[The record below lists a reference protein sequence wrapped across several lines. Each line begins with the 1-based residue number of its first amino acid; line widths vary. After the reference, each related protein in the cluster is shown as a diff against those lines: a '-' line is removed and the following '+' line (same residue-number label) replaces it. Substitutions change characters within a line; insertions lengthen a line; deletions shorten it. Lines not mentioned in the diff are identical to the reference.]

1 MAENLRVVVRFT
13 NGQTLKG
20 TTGDF
25 RPASPLYHLIPSNGS
40 AVADVRVDQ
49 LKAVFFVRDFAGSPE
64 RNKLRGFLAAP
75 AETAQG
81 KKVAVLFRDGEL
93 VCGYTLT
100 FSPDRAGFFM
110 FPADNASNNLRI
122 YVVTAAAAEVKAGP
136 AAEQLAQRILDESK
150 RDGRQRGPGSC

>member
-1 MAENLRVVVRFT
+1 MAESLRVVVRYA

-25 RPASPLYHLIPSNGS
+25 RPASPRFHLIPADGS
-40 AVADVRVDQ
+40 AVVEVGVDQ
-49 LKAVFFVRDFAGSPE
+49 LKAVFFVRDFAGWPE
-64 RNKLRGFLAAP
+64 RTKGRGFLAAAP
-75 AETAQG
+75 ETSQG

-110 FPADNASNNLRI
+110 FPADPASNNLRI
-122 YVVTAAAAEVKAGP
+122 YAVTAAAAEVKAGP

-150 RDGRQRGPGSC
+150 RDSQ

>member
-1 MAENLRVVVRFT
+1 MGESLRVVVRYS

-25 RPASPLYHLIPSNGS
+25 RPASPRFHLIPANG
-40 AVADVRVDQ
+40 APVVEVRIDQ
-49 LKAVFFVRDFAGSPE
+49 LKAVFFVRDFQGTAE
-64 RNKLRGFLAAP
+64 RTKLRGFLTAP
-75 AETAQG
+75 PETSRG

-110 FPADNASNNLRI
+110 FPADIASNNLRI

-136 AAEQLAQRILDESK
+136 AAEQLAKRILDK
-150 RDGRQRGPGSC
+150 A

>member
-1 MAENLRVVVRFT
+1 MTESLRVVVRFAT
-13 NGQTLKG
+13 GQTLKG

-25 RPASPLYHLIPSNGS
+25 RPASARFHLIPADGS
-40 AVADVRVDQ
+40 RVVEVRVAE

-64 RNKLRGFLAAP
+64 RTKLRGFLAAP
-75 AETAQG
+75 AETTQG

-110 FPADNASNNLRI
+110 FPADSASNNLRI

-136 AAEQLAQRILDESK
+136 AAEQLAKRVLDK
-150 RDGRQRGPGSC
+150 AQPA

>member
-1 MAENLRVVVRFT
+1 MAENLKVVVRYA

-25 RPASPLYHLIPSNGS
+25 RPASPRFHLIRADGS
-40 AVADVRVDQ
+40 GVVDVSVAE

-64 RNKLRGFLAAP
+64 RTKLRGFLDAP
-75 AETAQG
+75 AETSRG

-93 VCGYTLT
+93 ACGYTLT

-110 FPADNASNNLRI
+110 FPADAASNNLRI
-122 YVVTAAAAEVKAGP
+122 YVVTAAAAQVKAGP
-136 AAEQLAQRILDESK
+136 AAQNLAQLVLDK
-150 RDGRQRGPGSC
+150 L